1 MIPPDAAERFAFE
14 KNVDSRKDRA
24 IVAIPYIVK
33 NVNMTRGS
41 ALLSTFP
48 YWNKKYLNQHCFTF
62 NNADDQISVSWQRK
76 SNDWLKFTTGW
87 VF

>member
-24 IVAIPYIVK
+24 IVAIPYIVR

-48 YWNKKYLNQHCFTF
+48 YWNKKLYIW
-62 NNADDQISVSWQRK
+62 ISTVSLLTMLPIR
-76 SNDWLKFTTGW
+76 
-87 VF
+87 